1 MDIWI
6 YGYTS
11 IWMLLLLL
19 LSGWIQFYRR
29 GRIYCIWPKFCYQA
43 KFTVSCQKK
52 VAGYPVSGHTGYT
65 AYRLAGYPVS
75 GHTGY
80 TAFGLAGYPERNSYY
95 FR

>member
-6 YGYTS
+6 YGCFCYFCYPAGFTF
-11 IWMLLLLL
+11 IEEA
-19 LSGWIQFYRR
+19 GY
-29 GRIYCIWPKFCYQA
+29 IWPKICYQA